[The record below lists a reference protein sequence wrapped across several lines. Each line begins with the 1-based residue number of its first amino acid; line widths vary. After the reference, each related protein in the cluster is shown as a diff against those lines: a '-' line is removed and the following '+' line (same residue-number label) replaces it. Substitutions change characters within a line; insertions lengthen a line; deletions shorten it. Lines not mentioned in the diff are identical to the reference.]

1 MNALKIAVA
10 TVLLVDVCA
19 LAGEAVPAGAVDRHE
34 PLRVTVVSVA
44 GPAQLL
50 QADGEAGRYVPL
62 RAGLELNERSVIRTG
77 FGAKVVLKFSDRGE
91 VVVNNAT
98 KIGIGEFRRQ
108 GQLVRTRL
116 GLKYG
121 TIHAQVERGNGPCDF
136 RVATP
141 VAIAAARGTGGGIG
155 YCADMG
161 MNLTGSS
168 GTWGILSAG
177 GERKVR
183 AGEQSNGNRTAP
195 SELALQK
202 REVQLGDVNGGLSG
216 VELRQLRDNGGGR
229 GIVGF
234 TPGGVADELFR
245 PLVPSICDRS
255 VIPNDTPTIIGRRR
269 D

>member
-1 MNALKIAVA
+1 MNALKTAVVM
-10 TVLLVDVCA
+10 VLFVDACA
-19 LAGEAVPAGAVDRHE
+19 LAGEAVPARADARDDS
-34 PLRVTVVSVA
+34 LRVSVVSVS

-50 QADGEAGRYVPL
+50 QADGEAAKYVPL
-62 RAGLELNERSVIRTG
+62 RAALELNERSIIRTG
-77 FGAKVVLKFSDRGE
+77 FGAKVVLKFADRGE

-98 KIGIGEFRRQ
+98 KIGIGEFRKQ

-161 MNLTGSS
+161 MNLAGSS

-183 AGEQSNGNRTAP
+183 AGEQSNGNRIAP

-202 REVQLGDVNGGLSG
+202 REVQLGDVNGGLSS

-229 GIVGF
+229 GVVGF

-245 PLVPSICDRS
+245 PLVPVLCDRNI
-255 VIPNDTPTIIGRRR
+255 IPNDTPTIIGRRR